1 MKAKALWSVAVFA
14 CVMSCGQEVPPA
26 RADLELEQLLPAPA
40 SLGEW
45 VIAEGPS
52 PFTPDTLW
60 EYLNGGAPRYQAYGF
75 ERMVHSRYQLGDD
88 PLSSVIADIYDMGS
102 ELGAFGIYRSIRPS
116 EAVVRTWGAEGYRSG
131 TVAAA
136 WKGVFFVHASAD
148 DERPELI
155 EKMEMFVSRVCDEA
169 DGGVL
174 PPTILD
180 PLPPQDLS
188 PYSERY
194 VASDLL
200 GHAALGGGVV
210 ATYEIDGGRGELF
223 FSELENDAV
232 AQQVLES
239 YRREKERWAEI
250 TELPDSPAGFRFQD
264 PGSGSGSVLQAGRW
278 VAGVHGD
285 LPFETQKGLL
295 ERLLERLDR

>member
-1 MKAKALWSVAVFA
+1 MKAKALCGVAALFCVF
-14 CVMSCGQEVPPA
+14 SCGQEVPHA
-26 RADLELEQLLPAPA
+26 RTELELERLLPTAP
-40 SLGEW
+40 LGPW
-45 VIAEGPS
+45 IVAEGPL
-52 PFTPDTLW
+52 PFTPDNLW

-75 ERMVHSRYQLGDD
+75 ERMIHSRYQLGDD
-88 PLSSVIADIYDMGS
+88 PFASVTADVYDMGS

-116 EAVVRTWGAEGYRSG
+116 DAVGRSWGAEGYRSG

-136 WKGVFFVHASAD
+136 WKGEVFVHASAD

-155 EKMEMFVSRVCDEA
+155 ERMEMLVSRVCDEA

-174 PPTILD
+174 APTILD
-180 PLPPQDLS
+180 PLPPEGLI

-210 ATYEIDGGRGELF
+210 ATYEIDGRQGELF

-232 AQQVLES
+232 AQQVLDS
-239 YRREKERWAEI
+239 YRREKERWAEVAD
-250 TELPDSPAGFRFQD
+250 TPAGFRFQES
-264 PGSGSGSVLQAGRW
+264 GSRSGSVLRSGRF
-278 VAGVHGD
+278 VTGVHGE
-285 LPFETQKGLL
+285 LPFDVQEDLL
-295 ERLLERLDR
+295 ERLFERLDH

>member
-102 ELGAFGIYRSIRPS
+102 VLGAFGIYRSIRPS

-136 WKGVFFVHASAD
+136 WKGAVFVHAAAD
-148 DERPELI
+148 DERPELT
-155 EKMEMFVSRVCDEA
+155 ETMELLVSQICDGVA
-169 DGGVL
+169 GGVS
-174 PPTILD
+174 PPTILQ
-180 PLPPQDLS
+180 PLPQEGLVPH
-188 PYSERY
+188 SERY

-250 TELPDSPAGFRFQD
+250 TELPESPAGFRFQD

>member
-1 MKAKALWSVAVFA
+1 LKAKALCCGVALV
-14 CVMSCGQEVPPA
+14 CVISCGREGPPA
-26 RADLELEQLLPAPA
+26 GADLELERLLATV

-45 VIAEGPS
+45 VIAEGPL

-60 EYLNGGAPRYQAYGF
+60 EYLNGGAPRYEAYGF
-75 ERMVHSRYQLGDD
+75 ERLVHVRYQLGDD
-88 PLSSVIADIYDMGS
+88 PLASVVADIYDMGS

-116 EAVVRTWGAEGYRSG
+116 DAVVQTWGAEGYRSG

-136 WKGVFFVHASAD
+136 WKGAIFVHAAAD

-155 EKMEMFVSRVCDEA
+155 EAMEMIVSGVSSA
-169 DGGVL
+169 VDGGVF

-180 PLPPQDLS
+180 PLPPGGLV

-200 GHAALGGGVV
+200 GHAALRGGVV
-210 ATYEIDGGRGELF
+210 ATYKIDGHRGELF
-223 FSELENDAV
+223 FSNLESEDV

-239 YRREKERWAEI
+239 YRREKERWAEVA
-250 TELPDSPAGFRFQD
+250 DVPAGFRFQD
-264 PGSGSGSVLQAGRW
+264 QGSGSGTVLHAGRF
-278 VAGVHGD
+278 VAGIHGD
-285 LPFETQKGLL
+285 LSFEAQDDLL
-295 ERLLERLDR
+295 ERLIVRLDN